1 MPYDKIVDSAK
12 LDGALTA
19 EANAIREKQE
29 TTNKILW
36 DETTGFASAISQIK
50 GRRQAKTVTP
60 KATSQTIKP
69 DSGYDGLSQVTVSG
83 DTDLK
88 AANIAKG
95 VNIFG
100 VTGSL
105 VAPKIATGT
114 FLPVNQSR
122 NHTINGLGFK
132 PSKVLVYLIGVYD
145 ETNARYGAYYDLP
158 LFAVY
163 GFNGAGSD
171 SGTSTTTAIYDSYT
185 EEDYDTGE
193 ETEYY
198 YIDVSQYSN
207 MFLIEPNSDGFT
219 VRMGSSYHN
228 LKAITYGYIA
238 IG

>member
-1 MPYDKIVDSAK
+1 MPYDKIVNSAK

-19 EANAIREKQE
+19 EANAIRKKQG
-29 TTNKILW
+29 TTDKILW

-69 DSGYDGLSQVTVSG
+69 DSGYDGLSQVTVNG
-83 DTDLK
+83 DSDLK
-88 AANIAKG
+88 AANILSGK
-95 VNIFG
+95 NIFG
-100 VTGSL
+100 VVGSL

-145 ETNARYGAYYDLP
+145 ETNAQYGAYYDLP

-163 GFNGAGSD
+163 GFNGANSD
-171 SGTSTTTAIYDSYT
+171 SGTSTTAAIYSSYT

-198 YIDVSQYSN
+198 YIDVSHYSN

-219 VRMGSSYHN
+219 VRMGSSYHT